1 MIVDKEIEKQ
11 ADKDFEMLIDIACKL
26 TQNKKTVG
34 GKDAIVDI
42 DQLEISLDVPSEK
55 THCRRTKPLDVS
67 LEGIRKVLDVN
78 KENDH
83 KDIKVI
89 NFFFSTDTAVL

>member
-1 MIVDKEIEKQ
+1 
-11 ADKDFEMLIDIACKL
+11 MLIDIACRL
-26 TQNKKTVG
+26 TQDKKTE
-34 GKDAIVDI
+34 KEKEAIVDI

-67 LEGIRKVLDVN
+67 MEDIRKVLDVS
-78 KENDH
+78 KENDQ

-89 NFFFSTDTAVL
+89 DLFFSQRIQQFCDKISLIKMLI